1 MNRSWLSWTPRP
13 KNGRWMWPS
22 LFLISFRLFY
32 PLLILLFSFLLLDL
46 AKMSTYGSPSSY
58 FSLSAPSSLFFFSS
72 DLAQL
77 SPNWPIC
84 MYRFVLN
91 FSSPSLHY
99 FICLF
104 FSKILPSSCSP
115 LPTPCLFS
123 SPPSLSFLSLSL
135 SPSQS
140 LLSAKESEL
149 QECQG
154 RLAQLEEQ
162 PRAAQTGADRAT
174 IVRMKQ
180 VSFWRILHLEGF
192 FSISFFG
199 KIFSSNC
206 FFHSNFRSG
215 MHSCPHCRGSCR
227 RRQRTWRPL
236 PHNSITPDRRL
247 TLSWSTHNSTRWHQ
261 SQYITTYQYQY
272 ITVYL
277 SILQPRV
284 PVINSWLQH
293 ITVYLSILLY
303 TTKCD
308 MSGGGATED

>member
-22 LFLISFRLFY
+22 LFLISFLLFY

-46 AKMSTYGSPSSY
+46 AKISTYGSPSSY

-135 SPSQS
+135 S
-140 LLSAKESEL
+140 LSFPVSPLCK
-149 QECQG
+149 G
-154 RLAQLEEQ
+154 V
-162 PRAAQTGADRAT
+162 RAPG
-174 IVRMKQ
+174 
-180 VSFWRILHLEGF
+180 VS
-192 FSISFFG
+192 G
-199 KIFSSNC
+199 KIGSVGGTTQSRPDWGRPSN
-206 FFHSNFRSG
+206 
-215 MHSCPHCRGSCR
+215 HCENETGKLLTDFTLRG
-227 RRQRTWRPL
+227 
-236 PHNSITPDRRL
+236 
-247 TLSWSTHNSTRWHQ
+247 
-261 SQYITTYQYQY
+261 
-272 ITVYL
+272 VF
-277 SILQPRV
+277 
-284 PVINSWLQH
+284 QH
-293 ITVYLSILLY
+293 LLFW
-303 TTKCD
+303 KD
-308 MSGGGATED
+308 L